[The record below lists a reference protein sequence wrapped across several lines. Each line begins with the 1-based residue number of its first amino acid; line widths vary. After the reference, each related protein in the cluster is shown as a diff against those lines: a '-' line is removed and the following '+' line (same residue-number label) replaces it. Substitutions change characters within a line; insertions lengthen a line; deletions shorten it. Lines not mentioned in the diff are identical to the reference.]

1 MRRIKEEDIKKAIL
15 SVSMK
20 IYDDEIPAT
29 EDIDILIQVAKKHI
43 GMPPVINGKY
53 GSSRCTYCDR
63 VVDYR
68 ETYCRQCGQKLDW
81 REHKKQPWDDD
92 DLFMPIF

>member
-43 GMPPVINGKY
+43 GMPPVINGQY

-63 VVDYR
+63 VVV
-68 ETYCRQCGQKLDW
+68 GG
-81 REHKKQPWDDD
+81 
-92 DLFMPIF
+92 

>member
-20 IYDDEIPAT
+20 IYDNEIPAT

-43 GMPPVINGKY
+43 GMSPVINGKY
-53 GSSRCTYCDR
+53 GSGCCTH
-63 VVDYR
+63 
-68 ETYCRQCGQKLDW
+68 CGQKVLL
-81 REHKKQPWDDD
+81 R
-92 DLFMPIF
+92 

>member
-1 MRRIKEEDIKKAIL
+1 MKRIKEEDIKKAIL

-43 GMPPVINGKY
+43 GMSPVINGGY
-53 GSSRCTYCDR
+53 GSSRCTC
-63 VVDYR
+63 
-68 ETYCRQCGQKLDW
+68 CGQSVWSKT
-81 REHKKQPWDDD
+81 
-92 DLFMPIF
+92 

>member
-1 MRRIKEEDIKKAIL
+1 MKRIKEEDIKKAIL

-43 GMPPVINGKY
+43 GMPTVINGGY
-53 GSSRCTYCDR
+53 GSSHCTYC
-63 VVDYR
+63 
-68 ETYCRQCGQKLDW
+68 GQSVRSKT
-81 REHKKQPWDDD
+81 
-92 DLFMPIF
+92 